1 LCIPDISLCPEE
13 CITRT
18 TTPDSNSP
26 LEELVE
32 CAECY
37 AECNGDDI
45 GPICSVYDFASDE
58 YLSRDE
64 YRDKSLYEVPDL
76 IIVVARLSEV
86 VSYPVKKWH
95 LRIRVVSTDTEDDSM
110 YEDKCVEEVCERE
123 LLVCEYEYSESENCR
138 EDFECP
144 CEVVVWTDARP
155 EEYDEEDCR
164 EPKWISHRWI
174 VR

>member
-1 LCIPDISLCPEE
+1 MRIPDISLCPEE

-18 TTPDSNSP
+18 TTQDSDSP

-37 AECNGDDI
+37 TESNRDDI
-45 GPICSVYDFASDE
+45 GPICPIYHVSTDE

-64 YRDKSLYEVPDL
+64 YRDESLYEVSDL

-86 VSYPVKKWH
+86 VSYPVKKWNFCV
-95 LRIRVVSTDTEDDSM
+95 RIVSTHTEDDSM
-110 YEDKCVEEVCERE
+110 DEDERIEEVCERE
-123 LLVCEYEYSESENCR
+123 LLVCEYEYRESENCR
-138 EDFECP
+138 EDFEYP

-155 EEYDEEDCR
+155 SEYDEEYSR
-164 EPKWISHRWI
+164 EPKWISHK
-174 VR
+174 